1 MTATTFTRWSAML
14 RVRGLGWG
22 VKAMDLCSR
31 VLYEVCGEEFWAEG
45 QDHPAAGG
53 LGLPLSKCYP
63 WLFTLSIKFELG
75 SDEWGRPFGPRPR
88 FS

>member
-1 MTATTFTRWSAML
+1 MTATTFTCWSTML

-22 VKAMDLCSR
+22 VKEMDSYSR
-31 VLYEVCGEEFWAEG
+31 VLYEVCGEEFGAEG

-63 WLFTLSIKFELG
+63 GLFTLSIKFEFR
-75 SDEWGRPFGPRPR
+75 SEEWGRPSGPRPR